1 MRRGQGRPR
10 RDAAYF
16 VLLPEL
22 EGLGCSPLIVPLDC
36 SVVLGDEELAP
47 LAPDCSLVLGE
58 VVLEVP
64 ELGLLDVLG
73 EVELAPLALD

>member
-1 MRRGQGRPR
+1 
-10 RDAAYF
+10 
-16 VLLPEL
+16 LLPEL

-47 LAPDCSLVLGE
+47 PAPDCSLVLGE

-64 ELGLLDVLG
+64 
-73 EVELAPLALD
+73 